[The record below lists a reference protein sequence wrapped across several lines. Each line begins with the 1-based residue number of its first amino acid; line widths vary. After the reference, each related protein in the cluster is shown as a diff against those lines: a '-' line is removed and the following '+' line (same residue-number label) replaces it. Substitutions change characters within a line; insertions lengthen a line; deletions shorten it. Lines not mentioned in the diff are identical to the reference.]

1 MNIKDNK
8 RKKESIAKF
17 YEVFINCLQ
26 TKNID
31 KISVS
36 ELCKDAGLNRS
47 TFYAN
52 FIDIYDL
59 AEKVCKHLEENF
71 LSLYQEEIKSRTS
84 SHDFSRL
91 LGHIKENQLFYKT
104 YFKLGFANNF
114 FIGYDM
120 EMAEKYFDI
129 KYIDY
134 HIEFFRSGFN
144 AIIQKWL
151 RDGCK
156 EPPEEIENILKE
168 EYAGRKI

>member
-1 MNIKDNK
+1 MNTKNNK
-8 RKKESIAKF
+8 RKRASIAKF
-17 YEVFINCLQ
+17 YEVFINRLQ
-26 TKNID
+26 TKDISE
-31 KISVS
+31 ISVS
-36 ELCKDAGLNRS
+36 DLCKDAGLNRS

-59 AEKVCKHLEENF
+59 AEKVCKHLEEDF
-71 LSLYQEEIKSRTS
+71 LSLYQEEIKSRKS

-104 YFKLGFANNF
+104 YFKLGFASKLF
-114 FIGYDM
+114 PGYDI
-120 EMAEKYFDI
+120 EMAEKCFDI

-144 AIIQKWL
+144 AILQKWL
-151 RDGCK
+151 RDGCR
-156 EPPEEIENILKE
+156 ETPEEIEGILKA